1 MNISTYAHT
10 HTNLN
15 VCGLYAGIRNRRSPF
30 HRTTPQKSGSKY
42 MRDIKAIG
50 CEALRHRMRRTQHK
64 KHYHHTTPN
73 MCAAR
78 MFLGVRIDLAR
89 IGMIAEFS
97 TLKVEIFIT
106 MENKSVS

>member
-1 MNISTYAHT
+1 
-10 HTNLN
+10 
-15 VCGLYAGIRNRRSPF
+15 
-30 HRTTPQKSGSKY
+30 
-42 MRDIKAIG
+42 
-50 CEALRHRMRRTQHK
+50 MRRTQHK

-97 TLKVEIFIT
+97 TLKSEKEIYYYG
-106 MENKSVS
+106 E